1 MALLARA
8 ADDSAN
14 LGAPSGAVP
23 VSVGGKTC
31 PCSLFGNRTP
41 AQPTVNDGNQP
52 IEVGVE
58 FTADQPGVVTALRYH
73 EGADWT
79 APPTPRTAH
88 LRAADGG
95 VLAAVTLPDEPG
107 AGWRTVAL
115 PSPVRLTPG
124 TTYVVSYFSPD
135 GNYANDDR
143 FFAADYASSPLHV
156 KAGGGAYAYA
166 AQTQLPNV
174 ASTAN
179 YWADVVFAPDD
190 NSGPLVGAVAPP
202 DGATGIPVT
211 TAATATFDEAV
222 DPTTVNV
229 GTFVLRAASGAQVPA
244 TVGYDAGS
252 HTATLTPS
260 SALAAGTVYTA
271 SVTAGVTDTAGNALA
286 APRTWSFTT
295 VAAGRG
301 SGPRVGNEPADKP
314 SARGSGPKIAQP
326 PLDGI
331 HVSEDGAFHVRLAC
345 ATRAK
350 GCRIRVRVRRA
361 GKDVAERRT
370 VKVRK
375 GKSKRVRLVLTRRA
389 RTTLAGKGSMRVAI
403 LATARNRQGRRAT
416 TRVSVRLI
424 APGA

>member
-1 MALLARA
+1 M
-8 ADDSAN
+8 
-14 LGAPSGAVP
+14 
-23 VSVGGKTC
+23 
-31 PCSLFGNRTP
+31 
-41 AQPTVNDGNQP
+41 
-52 IEVGVE
+52 
-58 FTADQPGVVTALRYH
+58 
-73 EGADWT
+73 
-79 APPTPRTAH
+79 
-88 LRAADGG
+88 
-95 VLAAVTLPDEPG
+95 
-107 AGWRTVAL
+107 
-115 PSPVRLTPG
+115 
-124 TTYVVSYFSPD
+124 
-135 GNYANDDR
+135 
-143 FFAADYASSPLHV
+143 

-202 DGATGIPVT
+202 DGATEPSPSRPPRRRPSTRPSIPRPLT
-211 TAATATFDEAV
+211 S
-222 DPTTVNV
+222 

-260 SALAAGTVYTA
+260 SALAAGAVYAA

-301 SGPRVGNEPADKP
+301 SGPRVGNQQADKP

-375 GKSKRVRLVLTRRA
+375 GKSRRVRLVLTRRA